1 MKKITNFIH
10 NVVHWFVVSSA
21 DPKRTSLTV
30 QSLALALIPIVI
42 HVVQVSCGFGF
53 VCLGVE
59 AQDLEKVAYAI
70 SQIVFDGLTI
80 ISLTGFICGFVRKVW
95 MTVTGQLSA

>member
-30 QSLALALIPIVI
+30 QSALLAVIPIVV
-42 HVVQVSCGFGF
+42 HFVQISCGFGF
-53 VCLGVE
+53 VCLGVQS
-59 AQDLEKVAYAI
+59 QDLEKVAYAI
-70 SQIVFDGLTI
+70 AQIV
-80 ISLTGFICGFVRKVW
+80 S
-95 MTVTGQLSA
+95 